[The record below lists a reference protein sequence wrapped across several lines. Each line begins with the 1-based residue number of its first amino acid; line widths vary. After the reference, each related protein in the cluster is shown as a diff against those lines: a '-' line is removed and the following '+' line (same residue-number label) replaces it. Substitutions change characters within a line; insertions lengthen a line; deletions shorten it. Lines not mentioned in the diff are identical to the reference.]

1 MNIKILVCYHKKS
14 PVIANDILKPIL
26 LGNASQSTIKSLQNS
41 CKKHNVDM
49 LYDSMISTNGGG
61 Q

>member
-14 PVIANDILKPIL
+14 PIIANDILKPIL

-41 CKKHNVDM
+41 CKKHNADM